1 MTTKLYYQDAYQFSF
16 SSVVLSCTPKGENW
30 IVILRET
37 AFFPEGGGQPADA
50 GTLDGAAVLDVHE
63 KNGDIL
69 HLCTKEIP
77 AGTIVRG
84 EVDAETRLRRMQ
96 NHTGEHIFSGIVCGR
111 FGCSNVGFH
120 IGEAFMT
127 IDYDREF
134 TEEELRE
141 SERLANEAVRANLE
155 VRCWFPDREALASIS
170 YRSKKELEGEVRI
183 VEIPG
188 VDCCA
193 CCAPHVRRTGEV
205 GVVKLLEVE
214 RHRGGTRLTML
225 CGMDAWENYCLRQQ
239 SVAEISVLLS
249 AKRDQVTAAVE
260 RLLEE
265 KEALKEKAAAL
276 SRENISL
283 KAEKIQETEGN
294 LCVFLEDSD
303 EIAARELMNLLK
315 EKCGGYAAVFFP
327 AETGWRYCIGS
338 TTLDMRKAASA
349 INAGIDGRGGGR
361 PEMIQGRA
369 SETRE
374 VIRHF
379 VEKTVM

>member
-1 MTTKLYYQDAYQFSF
+1 MTTKLYYQDAYLFSF
-16 SSVVLSCTPKGENW
+16 SSVVLSCTPNGEYW
-30 IVILRET
+30 AVVLRET
-37 AFFPEGGGQPADA
+37 AFFPEGGGQPADV
-50 GTLDGAAVLDVHE
+50 GTLNGIAVLDVHE
-63 KNGDIL
+63 KGGEIF
-69 HLCTKEIP
+69 HLCTEEIS
-77 AGTIVRG
+77 AGTVVYG

-120 IGEAFMT
+120 IGEACMT

-141 SERLANEAVRANLE
+141 AERTANEAVRENLE
-155 VRCWFPDREALASIS
+155 VRCWFPDRETLASLA
-170 YRSKKELEGEVRI
+170 YRSKKELEGDVRI

-205 GVVKLLEVE
+205 GVIKLLEAE

-239 SVAEISVLLS
+239 SVAEISALLS
-249 AKRDQVTAAVE
+249 AKRDEVTAAVE

-265 KEALKEKAAAL
+265 KEALKEKMAAL
-276 SRENISL
+276 SRENVSL

-315 EKCGGYAAVFFP
+315 EKCAGFAAVFFP

-338 TTLDMRKAASA
+338 TGIDMRRAAAA
-349 INAGIDGRGGGR
+349 INAGIGGRGGGR

-369 SETRE
+369 SESRE
-374 VIRHF
+374 TIRKF
-379 VEKTVM
+379 IEETVM